1 MGEEEVLQEGMAGEA
16 TQLQVAEDMAGMGRV
31 AHTGALDFHLS
42 SCGAWRQPCNPEVVV
57 GCAV

>member
-1 MGEEEVLQEGMAGEA
+1 MFLQVAMGEEEVLQEGMAGEA

-42 SCGAWRQPCNPEVVV
+42 SCGAWR
-57 GCAV
+57 